1 MVLTMKKLVILLS
14 CFLAVLA
21 CNKEQ
26 NKEQDFVS
34 DNLQVFE
41 RPVITVSSE
50 GQTTKAYLGA
60 ADGLGNCDMLWSLS
74 DKIGVHVYSGIN
86 VGREKGGIN
95 TSWTVD
101 PKDVDKKSGAFS
113 ADSPIDGALN
123 YSYAA
128 YYPFDTHNI
137 GGDARFYCA
146 YKNSYSGYVPGRIIS
161 PMVANMN
168 ADGLGLERRST
179 NIALKH
185 VGATVKIT
193 LNNVPAEANKLV
205 LTISNNN
212 ITGWGGVD
220 PSDAGTAYVSPSGL
234 SAGEGVTVTHSV
246 ALNFDEG
253 VATRNGLVFYF
264 PVPVLTA
271 PTIQVDLYVDSVIIW
286 SKSSANAQPNVGRGE
301 VLVMPALNVSTPTVA
316 YVLNE
321 VGTIWDG
328 ANTAFHVADVSS
340 WPGWTSTRT
349 ETFGSY
355 TYQKYF
361 MPTSAAGASRTIN
374 FTSASDNNKTT
385 WLGGVTITAGQN
397 HFFRTDGVSFRTV
410 TVASSPE
417 ALPHRVCAYSDGIG
431 DNLKVYGWKEDNLYF
446 GGWRDSANSMTKAD
460 AKMGELVFWYYK
472 DLSDG
477 QHVSGSNL
485 IFINDWGDG
494 FHQTSNITGVD
505 LSTNKFYYVYYDS
518 STLKAME
525 K

>member
-1 MVLTMKKLVILLS
+1 MKKLVILLS

-21 CNKEQ
+21 CSKEQ

-286 SKSSANAQPNVGRGE
+286 SKSSSNAQPNVGRGE

-328 ANTAFHVADVSS
+328 ANTAFHVVDVSS

-385 WLGGVTITAGQN
+385 WLGDVTITAGQN

-417 ALPHRVCAYSDGIG
+417 ALPHRVCAYSDEIG
-431 DNLKVYGWKEDNLYF
+431 DNLKVYGWKGDNLYF

-460 AKMGELVFWYYK
+460 AKMGASVFWYYK

-477 QHVSGSNL
+477 QYVSDSNL
-485 IFINDWGDG
+485 IFINDWGGVDC
-494 FHQTSNITGVD
+494 HQTPDISSVD
-505 LSTNKFYYVYYDS
+505 LSSNKFYYIYYDNGN
-518 STLKAME
+518 LRALE